1 MSSRC
6 MSYFLFRYMRRTEYT
21 KRPSGAKAKAV
32 TSSSMLT
39 EGLSKS
45 CASAGCGEQGKR
57 PEMHAD
63 RIGTSAARRV
73 GAHRAVVLAGKAGD
87 RVLRGSGEKSRLPIR
102 PRQEQSSALPGPDFP
117 IGISALRIRVMAW
130 GEAR

>member
-21 KRPSGAKAKAV
+21 TRPSGAKAKAV

-45 CASAGCGEQGKR
+45 CASAGSRGQGKR
-57 PEMHAD
+57 AEMDAQ
-63 RIGTSAARRV
+63 RIGTSAARTV
-73 GAHRAVVLAGKAGD
+73 GANWAMVLARQA
-87 RVLRGSGEKSRLPIR
+87 RNHVLRRAGKSRLP
-102 PRQEQSSALPGPDFP
+102 LPGPDFR
-117 IGISALRIRVMAW
+117 IGVGTLRIRVMAW
-130 GEAR
+130 GE